1 MIINGHL
8 IHKYPPTNG
17 AILSSSMV
25 PTGTHRYP
33 PNHLDVEGPSL
44 KRLFRDL
51 RNTTAGGA
59 MVQSLLFLNHGWNV
73 AVSWYNIML
82 QSMCF
87 FILWVIINRYIYIYI
102 YVADIV
108 CYSNLIYAVC
118 VVYHLSDP
126 LSSCLRSHDH
136 HQFSHLRTRLRDSS
150 GDSSTIPASH

>member
-1 MIINGHL
+1 MINDNQLPSYPQISTNQWGHL
-8 IHKYPPTNG
+8 I
-17 AILSSSMV
+17 ILH
-25 PTGTHRYP
+25 GTHRYP
-33 PNHLDVEGPSL
+33 PDHLNVEGPSL

-87 FILWVIINRYIYIYI
+87 FILWVIINRYIYIYKL